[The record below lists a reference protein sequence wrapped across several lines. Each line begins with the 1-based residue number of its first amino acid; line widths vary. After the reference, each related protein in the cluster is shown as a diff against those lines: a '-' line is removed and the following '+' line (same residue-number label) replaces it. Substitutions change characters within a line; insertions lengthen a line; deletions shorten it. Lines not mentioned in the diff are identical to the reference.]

1 MPVEVSVLVFHLENV
16 TKVCVCNDWKNM
28 IQFTNQCGNGIELGI
43 GLIFMCKFTLVKS
56 GWEAVHAILQFLMN
70 TWCRRTY
77 CVDMDHSKQMCVW
90 IFEGQCVCYLE

>member
-43 GLIFMCKFTLVKS
+43 GLIFMCKFTLV
-56 GWEAVHAILQFLMN
+56 
-70 TWCRRTY
+70 
-77 CVDMDHSKQMCVW
+77 
-90 IFEGQCVCYLE
+90 